1 MIRRISTKW
10 VLTVLAAVAIPFL
23 GFTWYV
29 DQRIGSRQSWD
40 VVRYFMLSMA
50 EDLATRVDEELR
62 ERRLDV
68 ELWAEDPNVEYALSK
83 LDGEVLN
90 LSVED
95 RINRYIEK
103 STDFD
108 LLVAIDTEGH
118 AVVSNTVT
126 RFGEAWPKD
135 RRARLAAHD
144 FNEEDWFHR
153 ALAGE
158 IVLVDQHRPALL
170 HTGPQDAEVQPSEYA
185 VGIAAPVQPVE
196 GAGATGVVYALFNW
210 EHIQHGILD
219 SKNPESSGI
228 RGLIGSDI
236 YASSYAW
243 LWKADADTIL
253 GHKVTSLYG
262 QRVSEPPIDLPQLTR
277 AAAAAEWGM
286 YPEYQFRGEW
296 KNAAFKHCT
305 PISAGGLGWIVGIGI
320 DNDDIYAAVGEMRR
334 VLIKASVLVLGVV
347 ALVTVFIARRT
358 TRPILELERHTR
370 RVAAGDLEARIEVA
384 SKDEL
389 GQLAEA
395 FNNMT
400 QELRANRTRLIQAEK
415 EAAWREM
422 ARQVAHEIKNP
433 LTPIQLSVTLL
444 KRAHDERSPEFES
457 ILERTTEM
465 VQRQVEVMRRIAGDF
480 HAFAGEQQPEPRPVD
495 PRAVLEEVFALN
507 AAWAKDLGVSLHVE
521 GETATVFADPA
532 ELQRVF
538 VNLVQNAL
546 EAMPGGGELRARF
559 MQRSGRLRIELTDD
573 GVGLTPETRERLF
586 EPYFTTRT
594 HGTGLGLAICK
605 RIVTELGGD
614 LALEPRA
621 DGRGTTAVIELPR
634 LEQSA

>member
-10 VLTVLAAVAIPFL
+10 VLTVLAAVVIPFL

-83 LDGEVLN
+83 LGGKVLN
-90 LSVED
+90 LQVED

-103 STDFD
+103 SSDFD
-108 LLVAIDTEGH
+108 LVLAIDTDGR
-118 AVVSNTVT
+118 AVVSNTVDRDGT
-126 RFGEAWPKD
+126 AWSKD
-135 RRARLAAHD
+135 RRRTFANHD
-144 FNEEDWFHR
+144 FTTEDWFHR

-158 IVLVDQHRPALL
+158 IVLVDQHRPTLL
-170 HTGPQDAEVQPSEYA
+170 YPGPEDAEVRPSEYA
-185 VGIAAPVQPVE
+185 VGIAAPVRSVD
-196 GAGATGVVYALFNW
+196 GAGSTGVVYALFNW

-228 RGLIGSDI
+228 RGLIGSDL

-253 GHKVTSLYG
+253 GHNVTSLYG
-262 QRVSEPPIDLPQLTR
+262 QRVSQPPIDLPQLTR
-277 AAAAAEWGM
+277 AAASSEWGM
-286 YPEYQFRGEW
+286 YPEYQFRGAW
-296 KNAAFKHCT
+296 KNAAYKHCA
-305 PISAGGLGWIVGIGI
+305 PISEGGLGWIVGIGI

-370 RVAAGDLEARIEVA
+370 RVAGGDLEARIEVT

-400 QELRANRTRLIQAEK
+400 QELSANRTRLIQAEK

-444 KRAHDERSPEFES
+444 KRAHDEGSPEFES
-457 ILERTTEM
+457 ILGRTTEM

-495 PRAVLEEVFALN
+495 PAVVLEEVLSLN
-507 AAWAKDLGVSLHVE
+507 AAWAADLGVSMRIE
-521 GETATVFADPA
+521 GEGALVFADPA

-546 EAMPGGGELRARF
+546 EAMPDGGELVARF
-559 MQRSGRLRIELTDD
+559 MQRSGRLRLELTDD

-594 HGTGLGLAICK
+594 HGTGLGLAICR
-605 RIVTELGGD
+605 RIVTELGGE
-614 LALEPRA
+614 LALNSRKDA
-621 DGRGTTAVIELPR
+621 RGTTAVIELPIM
-634 LEQSA
+634 EPST

>member
-10 VLTVLAAVAIPFL
+10 VLTVLAAVVIPFL

-62 ERRLDV
+62 ERRLDI
-68 ELWAEDPNVEYALSK
+68 ELWAEDQNVEYALSK
-83 LDGEVLN
+83 LDGRVMN
-90 LSVED
+90 LQVED

-103 STDFD
+103 SGDFD
-108 LLVAIDTEGH
+108 LVLVIDTEGR
-118 AVVSNTVT
+118 AVVSNTVS
-126 RFGEAWPKD
+126 RDGNAWSKERREAF
-135 RRARLAAHD
+135 ANHD
-144 FNEEDWFHR
+144 FKTEDWFHR
-153 ALAGE
+153 ALAGD

-170 HTGPQDAEVQPSEYA
+170 YPTPEDAEVQPSEYA
-185 VGIAAPVQPVE
+185 VGIAAPVRPVD

-210 EHIQHGILD
+210 EHIQHDILD

-228 RGLIGSDI
+228 RGLIGSDL

-243 LWKADADTIL
+243 LWKADADTII
-253 GHKVTSLYG
+253 GHKVSSLYG
-262 QRVSEPPIDLPQLTR
+262 QRVSLPPIDLPQLTR
-277 AAAAAEWGM
+277 AANSSEWGM
-286 YPEYQFRGEW
+286 YPEYQFRGAW
-296 KNAAFKHCT
+296 KNAAYKHCA
-305 PISAGGLGWIVGIGI
+305 PISEGGLGWIVGIGI

-334 VLIKASVLVLGVV
+334 VLIKASILVLGVV

-358 TRPILELERHTR
+358 TRPILELEQHTR
-370 RVAAGDLEARIEVA
+370 RVAAGDLEARIEVT

-400 QELRANRTRLIQAEK
+400 QELRTNRTRLIQAEK

-444 KRAHDERSPEFES
+444 KRAHDEGSPEFES
-457 ILERTTEM
+457 ILGRTTEM

-480 HAFAGEQQPEPRPVD
+480 HAFAGEQQPKPRPLD
-495 PRAVLEEVFALN
+495 PAAVLEDVFSLN
-507 AAWAKDLGVSLHVE
+507 AAWAADLGVTMRIE
-521 GETATVFADPA
+521 GEGAQVFADPA

-546 EAMPGGGELRARF
+546 EAMPDGGELVARF
-559 MQRSGRLRIELTDD
+559 MQRSARLRLELTDD

-594 HGTGLGLAICK
+594 HGTGLGLAIC
-605 RIVTELGGD
+605 RRVVTELGGD
-614 LALEPRA
+614 LALEPRK
-621 DGRGTTAVIELPR
+621 DGRGTTAVIELPI
-634 LEQSA
+634 LEPSS

>member
-62 ERRLDV
+62 ERRLDI
-68 ELWAEDPNVEYALSK
+68 ELWAEDPNFEYALSK
-83 LDGEVLN
+83 LGDRVLTSQLEN
-90 LSVED
+90 

-103 STDFD
+103 SGDFD
-108 LLVAIDTEGH
+108 LLAAIDANGH
-118 AVVSNTVT
+118 AIVSNSVS
-126 RFGEAWPKD
+126 RSGDPWPTS
-135 RRARLAAHD
+135 RLDALANHD
-144 FNEEDWFHR
+144 FTQTDWFHR

-158 IVLVDQHRPALL
+158 VVLVDQHRSELL
-170 HTGPQDAEVQPSEYA
+170 HPDPPGPEVQPADYA
-185 VGIAAPVQPVE
+185 VGIAAPVHPVE
-196 GAGATGVVYALFNW
+196 GAAATGVVYALFNW

-228 RGLIGSDI
+228 RGLIGTDI

-253 GHKVTSLYG
+253 GHKVTSIYG
-262 QRVSEPPIDLPQLTR
+262 SRVSQPPIDLPQLT
-277 AAAAAEWGM
+277 AAANASQWGM

-296 KNAAFKHCT
+296 KNAAFKHCA
-305 PISAGGLGWIVGIGI
+305 SVSEGGLGWVVGIGI

-370 RVAAGDLEARIEVA
+370 RVAGGDLDARIEVA

-400 QELRANRTRLIQAEK
+400 QELRANRSRLIQAEK

-444 KRAHDERSPEFES
+444 KRAHDEGSSEFVS

-480 HAFAGEQQPEPRPVD
+480 HAFAGEQQPEPRPID
-495 PRAVLEEVFALN
+495 PRTTLEEVIALN
-507 AAWAKDLGVSLHVE
+507 AAWARDLGVTMRVE
-521 GETATVFADPA
+521 GDSSLVLADPA

-538 VNLVQNAL
+538 INLVQNAL
-546 EAMPGGGELRARF
+546 EAMPDGGELVARF
-559 MQRSGRLRIELTDD
+559 MQRSGRLRIEIADD

-605 RIVTELGGD
+605 RIITEMGGD
-614 LALEPRA
+614 LALEPRS
-621 DGRGTTAVIELPR
+621 DSPGTTAVIELPI